1 MKWTKTWA
9 STISLL
15 SLLLVTVA
23 FAAEPA
29 KVGESSYIYRTSKLI
44 GTNVENPQ
52 GENLGEIEEIV
63 IDPQSGQMAY
73 AVLSLGGFLGMGE
86 KYFAIPWE
94 ALTPKTPTTKG
105 AQYDRFV
112 LNVDKERLRNAP
124 SFNKDNWPDMADRRW
139 AQQVYSHYGIQ
150 PYWEHREA
158 RMSGAGTMAATV
170 QNVDQNA
177 KLLRLRTANDEVV
190 ELKAPTELLSTLQTG
205 DRVEVVIHKRGDKA
219 QPKAQPPAATQPA
232 R

>member
-29 KVGESSYIYRTSKLI
+29 KVGETSYIYRTSKLI
-44 GTNVENPQ
+44 GTDVENPQ
-52 GENLGEIEEIV
+52 GENLGEIADV
-63 IDPQSGQMAY
+63 VLDPQTGQVAY
-73 AVLSLGGFLGMGE
+73 AVLSFGGILGLGE
-86 KYFAIPWE
+86 KYFAIPWA
-94 ALTPKTPTTKG
+94 ALAPKTPTTKG

-112 LNVDKERLRNAP
+112 LNVDKERLKNAP
-124 SFNKDNWPDMADRRW
+124 SFDKDNWPDMADRRW
-139 AQQVYSHYGIQ
+139 AEQVYSYYGVQ
-150 PYWEHREA
+150 PYWMHREA

-170 QNVDQNA
+170 QNVDQGS
-177 KLLRLRTANDEVV
+177 KLLKLRTANDEVV
-190 ELKAPTELLSTLQTG
+190 ELKAPTELLSTLQAG

-219 QPKAQPPAATQPA
+219 SPSS

>member
-1 MKWTKTWA
+1 MEWRKTWV

-23 FAAEPA
+23 FAAQPA
-29 KVGESSYIYRTSKLI
+29 QVGESSYIYRASKLI
-44 GTNVENPQ
+44 GTDVENPQ
-52 GENLGEIEEIV
+52 GETLGDIKDVV
-63 IDPQSGQMAY
+63 IDPQTGRMAY
-73 AVLSLGGFLGMGE
+73 AVLAFGGFLGMGE
-86 KYFAIPWE
+86 KYFAVPWE

-112 LNVDKERLRNAP
+112 LNVDKEKLKNAP

-139 AQQVYSHYGIQ
+139 AEQVYSFYGVQ
-150 PYWEHREA
+150 PHWA
-158 RMSGAGTMAATV
+158 RGEGRMAGTMAATV
-170 QNVDQNA
+170 QNVDQNS
-177 KLLRLRTANDEVV
+177 KLLRIRTANDEVV
-190 ELKAPTELLSTLQTG
+190 ELKAPAELLSTLQAG

-219 QPKAQPPAATQPA
+219 QPPAAGQPS

>member
-1 MKWTKTWA
+1 MKWTKTWVSA
-9 STISLL
+9 ISLL
-15 SLLLVTVA
+15 SLLFVTVS

-29 KVGESSYIYRTSKLI
+29 RVGETSYIYRASKLI
-44 GTNVENPQ
+44 GTDVENPQ
-52 GENLGEIEEIV
+52 GETLGDIKEVV
-63 IDPQSGQMAY
+63 IDPETGRIAY
-73 AVLSLGGFLGMGE
+73 AVLAFGGFLGMGE

-94 ALTPKTPTTKG
+94 ALAPKTPTTKG

-112 LNVDKERLRNAP
+112 LNVDKERLKNAP

-139 AQQVYSHYGIQ
+139 AQQVYSYYGIQ

-158 RMSGAGTMAATV
+158 RRAGEHMTTAMGGAGSMAATV

-177 KLLRLRTANDEVV
+177 KLLRLKTVNDEVV
-190 ELKAPTELLSTLQTG
+190 ELKAPTELLSTLQAG

-219 QPKAQPPAATQPA
+219 AQPS